1 MNVRNTQLPIYA
13 FLGLYVDPTISDK
26 KANQYITIVILS
38 ELLCLRVLSTLISRW
53 MQCKPILPIAI
64 QSDYNH

>member
-26 KANQYITIVILS
+26 IVIVIND
-38 ELLCLRVLSTLISRW
+38 CYFKWIV
-53 MQCKPILPIAI
+53 MP
-64 QSDYNH
+64 